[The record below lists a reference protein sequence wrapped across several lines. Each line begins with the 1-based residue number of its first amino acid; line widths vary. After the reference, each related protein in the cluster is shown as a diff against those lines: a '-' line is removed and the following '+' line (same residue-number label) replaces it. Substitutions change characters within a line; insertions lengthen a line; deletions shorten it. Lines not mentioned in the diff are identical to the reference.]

1 MVRAIIDV
9 TRNIP
14 VSKSKKFEAWNSSMV
29 ASSTAT
35 DMLIYSIRFQMCLFI
50 QCWGPSSTLRY
61 NGIESS
67 VKTPCTQCLTHLTAR
82 CGQLDRMLHDVTDC
96 CSMLCMLKKRLASVE
111 SLKASQVPHT
121 MQRTWQQ
128 FCQLCEL
135 CRFARFAAKIC
146 CALCPSL
153 RQRSHNAALQGAPAI
168 ARMEHSPSPPSQH
181 FACVNV
187 RQCAR
192 WKCQLD
198 PIFTAVQANGCAV
211 FQAPAKWLEMLELHQ
226 PYLQKSS
233 NGMWATQWRIR
244 VSNCNATASREWKET
259 RICLAQNSCRTLPDA
274 KIKHPHG

>member
-1 MVRAIIDV
+1 
-9 TRNIP
+9 
-14 VSKSKKFEAWNSSMV
+14 
-29 ASSTAT
+29 
-35 DMLIYSIRFQMCLFI
+35 
-50 QCWGPSSTLRY
+50 
-61 NGIESS
+61 
-67 VKTPCTQCLTHLTAR
+67 
-82 CGQLDRMLHDVTDC
+82 
-96 CSMLCMLKKRLASVE
+96 MLKKRLASVE

-233 NGMWATQWRIR
+233 NGM
-244 VSNCNATASREWKET
+244 
-259 RICLAQNSCRTLPDA
+259 
-274 KIKHPHG
+274 